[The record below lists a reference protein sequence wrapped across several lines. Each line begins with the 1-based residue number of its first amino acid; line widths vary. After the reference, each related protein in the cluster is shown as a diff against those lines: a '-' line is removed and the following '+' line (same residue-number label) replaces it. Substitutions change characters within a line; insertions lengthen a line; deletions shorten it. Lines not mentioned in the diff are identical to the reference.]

1 MTEQND
7 YNVQLDVFEGPLDLL
22 LYLIKRDELDIY
34 DIPIERVTRQYMEY
48 LNIMRM
54 LDLNIAGEFLV
65 MSATLMMIKSRMLLP
80 VDDRP
85 ELEEEED
92 DPRWDLVKQLVEYKK
107 FKDAAGHLEGLELM
121 QQNAFL
127 REDDTGVEYGNDPE
141 ASLKDVSIF
150 DLIAAFNTALEKAP
164 DESMKEIFHE
174 EYTVQEQ
181 LSYILGKVEKGE
193 KLSLSSVFKE
203 MTSRNQI
210 VCTFLAM
217 LELIRLKRVR
227 ALQEGGPFGEILI
240 MGAEETEEEE
250 AAEMAHHVDLNNE

>member
-1 MTEQND
+1 MTEQKD

-80 VDDRP
+80 VDERP

-127 REDDTGVEYGNDPE
+127 REDDTGVEYGSDPG

-150 DLIAAFNTALEKAP
+150 DLIAAFNTALEKVL
-164 DESMKEIFHE
+164 FR
-174 EYTVQEQ
+174 
-181 LSYILGKVEKGE
+181 
-193 KLSLSSVFKE
+193 SV
-203 MTSRNQI
+203 
-210 VCTFLAM
+210 
-217 LELIRLKRVR
+217 
-227 ALQEGGPFGEILI
+227 
-240 MGAEETEEEE
+240 
-250 AAEMAHHVDLNNE
+250 